1 MLYLNITISDLR
13 AEEYIGSEPRER
25 ATWLNVSAFC
35 AEQENGGVIHGARNW
50 TDRQWQRSCGV
61 TLREVQK
68 ADRLLTWDGDA
79 LIVWRY
85 PVDQQENHHKSRS
98 GGRLG
103 GLKRAEN
110 ARDAKRRSADSEAAH
125 TTGTPSSPPSTGGN
139 APATTP
145 AYVNG
150 STPPSDGPSAKGKG
164 MEGKGREGN
173 EMYTPLPPPGDRKRR
188 VKAPKPLS
196 SAPDEFP
203 DPIRSRML
211 AVNLLT
217 RRTAT
222 TRWDADE
229 VEAFNQT
236 GLATLAEE
244 DFEAQLEPLKKYY
257 GAAIPS
263 DLDFRRRNLLR
274 VLRHWAG
281 ELDKARAWVRDNN
294 DGLKRL

>member
-1 MLYLNITISDLR
+1 
-13 AEEYIGSEPRER
+13 
-25 ATWLNVSAFC
+25 
-35 AEQENGGVIHGARNW
+35 
-50 TDRQWQRSCGV
+50 
-61 TLREVQK
+61 
-68 ADRLLTWDGDA
+68 
-79 LIVWRY
+79 
-85 PVDQQENHHKSRS
+85 
-98 GGRLG
+98 
-103 GLKRAEN
+103 
-110 ARDAKRRSADSEAAH
+110 
-125 TTGTPSSPPSTGGN
+125 
-139 APATTP
+139 
-145 AYVNG
+145 
-150 STPPSDGPSAKGKG
+150 
-164 MEGKGREGN
+164 
-173 EMYTPLPPPGDRKRR
+173 
-188 VKAPKPLS
+188 
-196 SAPDEFP
+196 
-203 DPIRSRML
+203 ML

-217 RRTAT
+217 RRTSS